1 MKKLLVVCGPTSTGK
16 TKLALSL
23 AKEFNGTLISADS
36 RQVYKYMD
44 IGTGKGEE
52 KVLGY
57 DLVNP
62 NEEFSVSQYVNFAN
76 KEIQNIYK
84 EGKLPIL
91 VGGTGLYIKSITD
104 GIETADVP
112 PNEKL
117 REELSK
123 KSVKE
128 LFELLEEADSKKAI
142 SMNES
147 DRKNPRRLVRAIEIA
162 NYDLKIEIS
171 KPDYDILFIGLT
183 TPLLE
188 LKERIEKR
196 VDERIEMGFQKE
208 IDFLKNNGFWEGA
221 PQSTLGYREWPDI
234 DRWKL
239 EEFKYAKRQMT
250 WFKKNERINWF
261 NITDLK
267 FKSEVEN
274 LVRKWYSQS
283 DA

>member
-123 KSVKE
+123 KV
-128 LFELLEEADSKKAI
+128 
-142 SMNES
+142 
-147 DRKNPRRLVRAIEIA
+147 
-162 NYDLKIEIS
+162 LKS
-171 KPDYDILFIGLT
+171 FS
-183 TPLLE
+183 
-188 LKERIEKR
+188 
-196 VDERIEMGFQKE
+196 
-208 IDFLKNNGFWEGA
+208 NC
-221 PQSTLGYREWPDI
+221 
-234 DRWKL
+234 
-239 EEFKYAKRQMT
+239 
-250 WFKKNERINWF
+250 
-261 NITDLK
+261 
-267 FKSEVEN
+267 
-274 LVRKWYSQS
+274 
-283 DA
+283 